1 MWDDS
6 GSAKS
11 LVMLEIRPIQ
21 KTPEAALAA
30 IADHAPYLRRLAERG
45 AGLDFDAALL
55 SATRLPRDMPVAEVM
70 AALRRAK
77 ASAHLS
83 LAAADLSGTM
93 DVMEV
98 TRHLT
103 EFAGGSLETALQS
116 ALAARGLNSD
126 GLFVVALGK
135 MGAFELNYSSDIDV
149 CAFYE
154 RSRFDGGERDPGD
167 AAQRVI
173 REMVRIMEETTAEG
187 YVFRTDL
194 RLRPDPGSTPVAV
207 STEMAD
213 LYYESQGQNWERM
226 VWIKGRPTAGD
237 IAAAERF
244 QARLEPYVWRRNL
257 DYWAIGDIQAIKR
270 MINTKVGDDGFASVS
285 PDVKLSPGGIREIE
299 FFVQTQQLIL
309 GGREP
314 ALRDNSTLGAM
325 EELRSRGIVSD
336 RTAAD
341 LTTAYR
347 ALRNVEH
354 RVQMR
359 QDEQT
364 HTVPSDPAERES
376 VAYLCGY
383 GNLADFD
390 RDLLETRRIV
400 QGAYDALFAQEDRA
414 AESHGLGNLVFTGV
428 DDDPGTVKTLSDLGF
443 SDPSS
448 AIDTIRNWH
457 RGRVPATRT
466 GRGREILTSILPGM
480 LRAMGATG
488 EPDEAFRWFSRFFEG
503 LSSGVQTLSMLLA
516 KPDLLDDLV
525 STLALAPRL
534 AQILARRPDLL
545 EALVSNVIPRAPELS
560 PEVSFDAAMDGWR
573 RYHREQSFLIGHR
586 LLHGLLPTDQA
597 AEAWTSLADETI
609 RQMSGAAEAET
620 MRRNGNSP
628 GRWAVFAMG
637 KLGGGE
643 LTAGSDLDIILIY
656 DSQADDAQTW
666 FTRLTQRLITALTA
680 PTAEGAL
687 YEVDMRLR
695 PSGRAGPVAVSLPA
709 FRHYQNE
716 EAWTWEHMALTRLRF
731 VSGDPALG
739 GEVLAIAADAIC
751 VRARSERRKAIPG
764 DVSGMRET
772 LYREKPDKGLWDLK
786 TSEGGLIDIEF
797 MAQQEMLLRARPDL
811 IRPATALALS
821 GLADAD
827 ETEAP
832 EEAEDW
838 YFLRA
843 ALHLLSS
850 LQQIQ
855 RLALGDTNPEE
866 FVIPEGLKN
875 RFCRAA
881 AEEDG
886 FDVLEERLREVK
898 KRVHSMAREKL
909 QLKTTET

>member
-1 MWDDS
+1 
-6 GSAKS
+6 
-11 LVMLEIRPIQ
+11 MLNIRPIQ
-21 KTPEAALAA
+21 STPEAALAA
-30 IADHAPYLRRLAERG
+30 AADHAPYLRRLAERG
-45 AGLDFDAALL
+45 VGQDFNAALK
-55 SATRLPRDMPVAEVM
+55 AVITLPRGMAVADVM
-70 AALRRAK
+70 AELRKAK
-77 ASAHLS
+77 AAAHLS
-83 LAAADLSGTM
+83 LATADLSGTL
-93 DVMEV
+93 DVMDV

-103 EFAGGSLETALQS
+103 EFAGASLEVALQT
-116 ALAARGLNSD
+116 ALAARGLKSD
-126 GLFVVALGK
+126 GIFVIALGK

-149 CAFYE
+149 CAFYD
-154 RSRFDGGERDPGD
+154 RAQFDGGDRDPGD
-167 AAQRVI
+167 AAQRVV
-173 REMVRIMEETTAEG
+173 REMVRIMEELTAGG

-207 STEMAD
+207 STSMAD
-213 LYYESQGQNWERM
+213 VYYESQGQNWERM
-226 VWIKGRPTAGD
+226 VWIKGRPAAGD
-237 IAAAERF
+237 IQAADRF
-244 QARLEPYVWRRNL
+244 QKRLEPFVWRRNL

-270 MINTKVGDDGFASVS
+270 MINTKVGDDTFAAVS

-314 ALRDNSTLGAM
+314 SLRDNSTLGAM
-325 EELRSRGIVSD
+325 KALQAAGVVSSQ
-336 RTAAD
+336 TAAE
-341 LTTAYR
+341 LTTAYK

-354 RVQMR
+354 RIQMR

-364 HTVPSDPAERES
+364 HTVPADPAERES

-390 RDLLETRRIV
+390 RDLLETRKLV
-400 QGAYDALFAQEDRA
+400 QSAYDALFAQEDRA
-414 AESHGLGNLVFTGV
+414 AETHDIGNLVFTGV
-428 DDDPGTVKTLSDLGF
+428 DDDPGTVKTLSGLGF
-443 SDPSS
+443 SNPSA

-466 GRGREILTSILPGM
+466 ARGREILTAILPGM
-480 LRAMGATG
+480 LKAMGATG

-516 KPDLLDDLV
+516 RPDLLDDLV

-545 EALVSNVIPRAPELS
+545 EALVSNVMPRAPELT

-573 RYHREQSFLIGHR
+573 RYHREQSFLVGHR

-597 AEAWTSLADETI
+597 AKAWTDLADETI
-609 RQMSGAAEAET
+609 RQMSSAAEAET
-620 MRRNGNSP
+620 TRRNGEVP

-656 DSQADDAQTW
+656 DSQADDTQTW

-695 PSGRAGPVAVSLPA
+695 PSGRAGPVAVGLSA

-731 VSGDPALG
+731 VAGDDTLG
-739 GEVLAIAADAIC
+739 REVLGIAADAIC
-751 VRARSERRKAIPG
+751 QRARSEKRKAIAG
-764 DVSGMRET
+764 DVTGMRET
-772 LYREKPDKGLWDLK
+772 LYREKPGKGLWDLK
-786 TSEGGLIDIEF
+786 TAEGGLIDIEF
-797 MAQQEMLLRARPDL
+797 MVQKEMLLRGRADL

-827 ETEAP
+827 ESQAS

-838 YFLRA
+838 RFLRA

-850 LQQIQ
+850 MQQIQ
-855 RLALGDTNPEE
+855 RLALGDGDPGED
-866 FVIPEGLKN
+866 VIPEGLKN

-881 AEEDG
+881 AEEEG
-886 FDVLEERLREVK
+886 FEVLEERLREVK
-898 KRVHSMAREKL
+898 TRVHSMARKKL
-909 QLKTTET
+909 QLSATES

>member
-1 MWDDS
+1 M
-6 GSAKS
+6 
-11 LVMLEIRPIQ
+11 
-21 KTPEAALAA
+21 
-30 IADHAPYLRRLAERG
+30 ADHAPYLRRLAERG
-45 AGLDFDAALL
+45 AGLDFHTALTAAT
-55 SATRLPRDMPVAEVM
+55 SLPRELPVADVM
-70 AALRRAK
+70 AALRQAK

-116 ALAARGLNSD
+116 ALAARGLKSD

-173 REMVRIMEETTAEG
+173 REMVRIMEETTADG

-237 IAAAERF
+237 IAAAQRF

-341 LTTAYR
+341 LATAYR

-364 HTVPSDPAERES
+364 HTVPADPAERES

-390 RDLLETRRIV
+390 RDLLETRQIV
-400 QGAYDALFAQEDRA
+400 HAAYDALFAQEGRA

-480 LRAMGATG
+480 LKAMGATG

-560 PEVSFDAAMDGWR
+560 PQVNFDAAMDGWR

-620 MRRNGNSP
+620 KRRNGNSP

-695 PSGRAGPVAVSLPA
+695 PSGRAGPVAVSMPA

-731 VSGDPALG
+731 VSGDAALG
-739 GEVLAIAADAIC
+739 EEVLAIAADAIC
-751 VRARSERRKAIPG
+751 ARARSERRKAIPG

-843 ALHLLSS
+843 ALHLISS

-866 FVIPEGLKN
+866 STIPEGLKN

-886 FDVLEERLREVK
+886 FDALEERLREVK

>member
-1 MWDDS
+1 
-6 GSAKS
+6 
-11 LVMLEIRPIQ
+11 MLTIRPIHQ
-21 KTPEAALAA
+21 TPAGALAA
-30 IADHAPYLRRLAERG
+30 AADHAPYLRRLGERG
-45 AGLDFDAALL
+45 AGTDFAAALAAVTGL
-55 SATRLPRDMPVAEVM
+55 ANDTPAADAM
-70 AALRRAK
+70 AALRQAK
-77 ASAHLS
+77 QAAHLS
-83 LAAADLSGTM
+83 LAAADLSTTL

-103 EFAGGSLETALQS
+103 EFAGASLEAALQA
-116 ALAARGLNSD
+116 ALAAKGLTCD
-126 GLFVVALGK
+126 GLFIIALGK

-154 RSRFDGGERDPGD
+154 RARFDGGKRDPGD

-173 REMVRIMEETTAEG
+173 RETVRIMEELTAEG

-194 RLRPDPGSTPVAV
+194 RLRPDPSSTPLAV
-207 STEMAD
+207 STDMAD

-237 IAAAERF
+237 VAAAARF
-244 QARLEPYVWRRNL
+244 QKRLDPYVWRRNL

-270 MINTKVGDDGFASVS
+270 MINTKVGDDAFALVS

-325 EELRSRGIVSD
+325 EALRVAGIVSD
-336 RTAAD
+336 STAQT

-347 ALRNVEH
+347 ALRNLEH

-359 QDEQT
+359 HDEQT
-364 HTVPSDPAERES
+364 HTVPADPAEREA

-383 GNLADFD
+383 GNLAEFD
-390 RDLLETRRIV
+390 RDLLETRKLV
-400 QGAYDALFAQEDRA
+400 QSAYDALFAQEDRA
-414 AESHGLGNLVFTGV
+414 AESHDLGNLVFTGV
-428 DDDPGTVKTLSDLGF
+428 DDDPGTVLTLSSLGF
-443 SDPSS
+443 TDPSA

-466 GRGREILTSILPGM
+466 PRGRELLTSILPGM
-480 LRAMGATG
+480 LKAMGATG
-488 EPDEAFRWFSRFFEG
+488 EADEAFRWFSRFFEG

-516 KPDLLDDLV
+516 NPDLLDDLV
-525 STLALAPRL
+525 ATLALAPRL

-545 EALVSNVIPRAPELS
+545 ETLVSNVVPRRPELTHA
-560 PEVSFDAAMDGWR
+560 VSFDAALDEWR
-573 RYHREQSFLIGHR
+573 RYHREQSFLIGHK

-597 AEAWTSLADETI
+597 AEAWTGLADDTI
-609 RQMSGAAEAET
+609 RQMAAAAAAET
-620 MRRNGNSP
+620 TRRNGEVP
-628 GRWAVFAMG
+628 GRWGVFAMG

-643 LTAGSDLDIILIY
+643 LSAGSDLDIILIY
-656 DSQADDAQTW
+656 DAPQADNAQSW

-709 FRHYQNE
+709 FRHYQFE

-731 VSGDPALG
+731 VTGDQGLG
-739 GEVLAIAADAIC
+739 EQVLTIAADAIC
-751 VRARSERRKAIPG
+751 TRARSDRRKAIPG
-764 DVSGMRET
+764 DVAGMRAT
-772 LYREKPDKGLWDLK
+772 LYREKPGKGLWDLK
-786 TSEGGLIDIEF
+786 TAEGGLIDIEF
-797 MAQQEMLLRARPDL
+797 IAQQEMLLRARPDL

-827 ETEAP
+827 EAVDPEA
-832 EEAEDW
+832 AEDFF
-838 YFLRA
+838 FLRA

-855 RLALGDTNPEE
+855 RLALGDTDAGDPAEDG
-866 FVIPEGLKN
+866 IPEGLKN

-881 AEEDG
+881 GEEGG
-886 FDVLEERLREVK
+886 FEALEARLSDVK
-898 KRVHSMAREKL
+898 NRVHSMARQKL
-909 QLKTTET
+909 QLAATES